1 MSLHEKAVLVTLS
14 LSRFGLNRRED
25 EEARAV
31 ARRHA
36 ADSASVSVVKRIL
49 HGAAGYDAIRK
60 FDGQLGEWNRRH
72 SLPWSDAG
80 TRLLPTLGYAD
91 YMERVRQ
98 SRAEREG
105 LVRTFLDSY
114 DAQIQADRA
123 RLGTMFRASDYPD
136 RCTVRERFAFRL
148 DVTPVPDG
156 KDFRISVSRE
166 EMLAMTAGVDERI
179 RAAEEKARLDLFH
192 RLAGPLSD
200 MAEKLGSG
208 RDLTLQTTN
217 PLIENLTAILDLIPR
232 LNITGDPKIEEFRRL
247 ALEKLASITPTT
259 LRDNDLVR
267 AVAANRAQEILDRM
281 ADFMGGPP
289 PALAEAA

>member
-179 RAAEEKARLDLFH
+179 KAAEEKARLDLFH

>member
-148 DVTPVPDG
+148 DMTPVPDG
-156 KDFRISVSRE
+156 RDFRISVSRE

-179 RAAEEKARLDLFH
+179 KAAEEKARLDLFH

-267 AVAANRAQEILDRM
+267 AVAANRAQEILESM
-281 ADFMGGPP
+281 ADFMGGPA
-289 PALAEAA
+289 PALEIAA